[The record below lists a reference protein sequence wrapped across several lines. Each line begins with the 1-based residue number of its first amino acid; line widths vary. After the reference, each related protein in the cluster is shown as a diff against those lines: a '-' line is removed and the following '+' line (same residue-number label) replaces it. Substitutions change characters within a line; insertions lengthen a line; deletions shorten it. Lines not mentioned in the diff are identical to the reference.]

1 MSISEISLF
10 LETLAPLDFQEDYDN
25 CGLILGER
33 SEACRGILVS
43 LDTTEAVIQ
52 EAVQRNCNLVI
63 SHHPL
68 IFHGLKQINA
78 ETGTGLTVMAAIR
91 HGVAVFAMHTNLDNV
106 LSGVNGAMAD
116 KLGLVN
122 RRLLLQKPGSGS
134 GKRGE
139 PGSGLIGE
147 LSDPVSE
154 KEFLAGVREK
164 FGVPVIRHSQLTG
177 RPVKRVALCGGAG
190 SFLIINALLG
200 KADFFITADIRYHE
214 FFDADGKLVLADIG
228 HYESE
233 QFTTDLLH
241 DAIQKKFP
249 NFAVL
254 KAGTATNP
262 VHYYL

>member
-1 MSISEISLF
+1 MNISEIILF

-25 CGLILGER
+25 CGLILGEGG
-33 SEACRGILVS
+33 EPCLGMLIS
-43 LDTTEAVIQ
+43 LDTTEAVIL

-78 ETGTGLTVMAAIR
+78 ATGTGRTIMAAIR

-116 KLGLVN
+116 QLGLVN
-122 RRLLLQKPGSGS
+122 RRLLLRKPGSGP
-134 GKRGE
+134 GNRGE
-139 PGSGLIGE
+139 QGSGLLGE
-147 LSDPVSE
+147 LSDLIGE
-154 KEFLAGVREK
+154 KEFLARVREK
-164 FGVPVIRHSQLTG
+164 FGIPAIRHSRLTG

-214 FFDADGKLVLADIG
+214 FFEADGKLVLADIG

-233 QFTTDLLH
+233 QFTVDLLH

-254 KAGTATNP
+254 KAGAATNP